1 MAKSDDEQIM
11 ELKERRDQLNA
22 RIQKIQARKNAKA
35 RKARTH
41 RLIQVGAI
49 VETAVGGECGEAER
63 ETISHNLNSLV
74 SVYDPKRGGNVDM
87 RVADLLMRPAPT
99 AGEGTDAAK
108 PADVPSMTPVPDPV
122 MQDMP
127 RSFTPDP
134 QRVGP
139 RQEGH
144 GRCF

>member
-1 MAKSDDEQIM
+1 MAKSDDEQLM

-49 VETAVGGECGEAER
+49 VETAIGRECDEAER
-63 ETISHNLNSLV
+63 GTISHNLNSMV
-74 SVYDPKRGGNVDM
+74 SVYDPKRGGNMDM
-87 RVADLLMRPAPT
+87 RVADLLMRPTPT
-99 AGEGTDAAK
+99 TGEETDAGQ
-108 PADVPSMTPVPDPV
+108 PPVPSMTPVPDPV
-122 MQDMP
+122 IQDMP

-134 QRVGP
+134 QRAER
-139 RQEGH
+139 RQEG
-144 GRCF
+144 RERWF